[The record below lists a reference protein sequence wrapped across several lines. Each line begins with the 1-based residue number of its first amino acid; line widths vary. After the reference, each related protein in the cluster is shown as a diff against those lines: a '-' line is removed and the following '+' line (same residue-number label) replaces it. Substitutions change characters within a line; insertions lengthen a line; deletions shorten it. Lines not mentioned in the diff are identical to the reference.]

1 MKFRLACI
9 QFRSRLGDVAHNL
22 AEMARWCKEAA
33 CQDAAVALFPEA
45 CLTGYAWPHAMAKW
59 AMPFAEEL
67 RERVT
72 EIAVQNRLLLAFGM
86 PERDGNEIY
95 NSLIIVGPQGEALA
109 RYRKT
114 HLWAAESKWA
124 KPGNHLITCRTEL
137 AHFGLMLCYD
147 TRFPEVSRV
156 LALRG
161 VQVALVASAWRASHV
176 EEWRFCARAR
186 AIDNGIFVAGSD
198 AILDADHF
206 SCAGGSLI
214 VGPSGE
220 ILALAPYREESMII
234 TTIDTE
240 AITRRRQDLPLLQQ
254 RRPELYAELSAL
266 SDATWMATEKGQPPQ

>member
-9 QFRSRLGDVAHNL
+9 QFRSRLGEVAHNL
-22 AEMARWCKEAA
+22 AEIERWCKEAA
-33 CQDAAVALFPEA
+33 RQDAAVALFPEA
-45 CLTGYAWPHAMAKW
+45 CLTGYARPRAMAKW

-67 RERVT
+67 RERVAA
-72 EIAVQNRLLLAFGM
+72 IAVQNRLLLAFGM
-86 PERDGNEIY
+86 PEREGNQLY
-95 NSLIIVGPQGEALA
+95 NSLVAVGPEGNELA
-109 RYRKT
+109 CYRKT
-114 HLWAAESKWA
+114 HLWAAESRWA
-124 KPGNHLITCRTEL
+124 TPGDRFISFQTPL

-186 AIDNGIFVAGSD
+186 AMDNGIFVAGSD

-234 TTIDTE
+234 TTIDTA

-266 SDATWMATEKGQPPQ
+266 SDATWMATEKGRAPQ